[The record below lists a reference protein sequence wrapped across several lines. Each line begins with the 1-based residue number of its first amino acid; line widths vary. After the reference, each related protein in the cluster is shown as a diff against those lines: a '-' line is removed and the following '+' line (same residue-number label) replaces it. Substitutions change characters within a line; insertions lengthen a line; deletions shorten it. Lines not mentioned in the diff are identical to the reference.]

1 MEASLFTEDTLYLDY
16 LSYLSWAI
24 GAGLIVYGLVGR
36 IRLFL
41 ILGLAVPSGML
52 AISASQKVTLKFDV
66 VIINETG
73 GQIEWRKVK
82 QFVGG
87 EYVFRD
93 GSTMRISKPA
103 GGPIG
108 TVVVNDSDRDLQ
120 IIRVPYS
127 SRPNLPGPGGWD
139 VIATIRPGETG
150 DSLERVEHF
159 GPEDQGPPGSIQSY
173 SSFDTLDWLAW

>member
-1 MEASLFTEDTLYLDY
+1 MLTEDTLYLDY
-16 LSYLSWAI
+16 LSYLSWAV

-36 IRLFL
+36 VRLFL

-66 VIINETG
+66 VIVDESDGEIK
-73 GQIEWRKVK
+73 WRKVR

-87 EYVFRD
+87 EYTFRD
-93 GSTMRISKPA
+93 GKSSRITKPV

-108 TVVVNDSDRDLQ
+108 TVVINDSERELR
-120 IIRVPYS
+120 IIRVAYTS
-127 SRPNLPGPGGWD
+127 TPNLPGPGGRD
-139 VIATIRPGETG
+139 VVATIQPGDTG

-159 GPEDQGPPGSIQSY
+159 GPEAKGPPDSIMSY

>member
-1 MEASLFTEDTLYLDY
+1 MEASLLTEDTLYLDY

-82 QFVGG
+82 
-87 EYVFRD
+87 
-93 GSTMRISKPA
+93 
-103 GGPIG
+103 
-108 TVVVNDSDRDLQ
+108 
-120 IIRVPYS
+120 
-127 SRPNLPGPGGWD
+127 
-139 VIATIRPGETG
+139 
-150 DSLERVEHF
+150 
-159 GPEDQGPPGSIQSY
+159 
-173 SSFDTLDWLAW
+173 